1 MNKTLLIAKSEYLR
15 RIRSK
20 WFIVAT
26 LAVPLLGVASFALP
40 LLAFSDDSGER
51 IAVVDETGRLG
62 EAVAEA
68 LPENTEVVATDAPVD
83 SLRAQILDG
92 RLDGALVLPE
102 ALLDSVGEARA
113 AYYARGGIDPQG
125 GLRRSVREVVRQARA
140 EAAGASPAVVDAF
153 ASDVAL
159 DRVTVSADGD
169 GGDDALGRF
178 LLANFLA
185 LLIYIA
191 ILIYG
196 MLVMRGVI
204 EEKAN
209 RIVEV
214 VASSVR
220 PFELM
225 MGKVLG
231 IGAVG
236 LSQLLAWMALM
247 AGMTVAAGPLLVMLA
262 PDPATAMPAGAG
274 VDVPDPA
281 AMLSGVVSPGLVVAF
296 VLFFIGGYLLYSA
309 LFAAVGSAVDQESDA
324 QSLQAPVVLPIM
336 LPVFFLAI
344 VADEPDSTLALVLSL
359 FPLSSPILMVV
370 RMAVTDVPVW
380 QVALALVLLGA
391 AFVGVIALA
400 ARIYRVGIL
409 MYGKK
414 ATFGDLWRWL

>member
-15 RIRSK
+15 RVRSK
-20 WFIVAT
+20 WFILAT
-26 LAVPLLGVASFALP
+26 LLVPVLAIASLVLP
-40 LLAFSDDSGER
+40 ILAFTGDDDGER
-51 IAVVDETGRLG
+51 LAVVDGTGRL
-62 EAVAEA
+62 AAALAEA
-68 LPENTEVVATDAPVD
+68 LPAATSLETTTAPLD
-83 SLRAQILDG
+83 TLRARLLDG
-92 RLDGALVLPE
+92 DLDGVLVLP
-102 ALLDSVGEARA
+102 ADLVDGADAGAVF
-113 AYYARGGIDPQG
+113 YTRGGIDPAG
-125 GLRRSVREVVRQARA
+125 GVRRAVREAVRRVRA
-140 EAAGASPAVVDAF
+140 EAAGAPPAAVAAF
-153 ASDVAL
+153 NSDVAL

-178 LLANFLA
+178 LLANFLS
-185 LLIYIA
+185 LLIYLA

-214 VASSVR
+214 IASSVR

-236 LSQLLAWMALM
+236 LTQLVGWAVLM
-247 AGMTVAAGPLLVMLA
+247 FGISLAAGPLLLALA
-262 PDPATAMPAGAG
+262 PEVPAGAPAA
-274 VDVPDPA
+274 DVPFDPDLITG
-281 AMLSGVVSPGLVVAF
+281 MLSPGLLAAFVAF
-296 VLFFIGGYLLYSA
+296 FFGGYLLYSS

-324 QSLQAPVVLPIM
+324 QSLQAPIILPIM
-336 LPVFFLAI
+336 LPVLFLTV
-344 VADEPDSTLALVLSL
+344 VADQPDSALSLGLSL
-359 FPLSSPILMVV
+359 FPLTSPILMVV
-370 RMAVTDVPVW
+370 RMAVTDVPLW
-380 QVALALVLLGA
+380 QVMLSLALLAA

-414 ATFGDLWRWL
+414 ATFADLWRWVRTA